1 MIVRKVG
8 PKGQV
13 VIPSDIREMLGIRPG
28 EQVVVEVD
36 DGNVVIKRKEGS
48 IADHMSQLVPEEK
61 KRNIDEIDLDEYY
74 ESQIIRRQGTRR

>member
-36 DGNVVIKRKEGS
+36 DGNVVIKRKEES
-48 IADHMSQLVPEEK
+48 IASHLSQLVPEEK
-61 KRNIDEIDLDEYY
+61 KKNIDEIGLDEYY
-74 ESQIIRRQGTRR
+74 ESQITRRQEPSK

>member
-36 DGNVVIKRKEGS
+36 DGNVVIKRKEES
-48 IADHMSQLVPEEK
+48 IANHLSQLVPEEK
-61 KRNIDEIDLDEYY
+61 KKNIDEIGLDEYY
-74 ESQIIRRQGTRR
+74 ESQITRRQEPPK

>member
-28 EQVVVEVD
+28 EHVVVDVE
-36 DGNVVIKRKEGS
+36 DGNVIIKRKDES
-48 IADHMSQLVPEEK
+48 IAEHISELIPEKEK
-61 KRNIDEIDLDEYY
+61 RDLDKIDVDEYY
-74 ESQIIRRQGTRR
+74 DREIADRQGTCK